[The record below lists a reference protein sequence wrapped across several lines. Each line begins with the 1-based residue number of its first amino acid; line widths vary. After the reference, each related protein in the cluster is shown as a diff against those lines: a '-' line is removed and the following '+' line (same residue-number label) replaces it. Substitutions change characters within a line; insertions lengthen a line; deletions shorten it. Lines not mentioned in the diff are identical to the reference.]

1 MDNRRRKKKN
11 RHTLIWIIFFE
22 ILLVMIGLAVVIFV
36 LNEGKPS
43 SIDQLIEE
51 TIKID
56 FLEETEEDENES
68 EQEFYVPR
76 PYIDEQILSINPYS
90 RPGKKIKRLNYI
102 VIHYLANPKTTA
114 QENHDYFESLKD
126 LKTTS
131 MSANY
136 VVGID
141 GEIIHCVPDDE
152 IAYASNKANS
162 YSISIEN
169 CHLDESGRFTD
180 KTYTSLVDLTAYLS
194 ERYGIDREHIIRH
207 YDVTGK
213 DCPKYFVEHPEK
225 WEAFLDDV
233 MLIRNYWYEE
243 AMKVKES
250 EQAEKERRKAEEN
263 SKTDELTAF
272 LENNAMT
279 EELPPDNNFNPLL
292 RR

>member
-1 MDNRRRKKKN
+1 M
-11 RHTLIWIIFFE
+11 
-22 ILLVMIGLAVVIFV
+22 
-36 LNEGKPS
+36 
-43 SIDQLIEE
+43 
-51 TIKID
+51 
-56 FLEETEEDENES
+56 
-68 EQEFYVPR
+68 
-76 PYIDEQILSINPYS
+76 
-90 RPGKKIKRLNYI
+90 
-102 VIHYLANPKTTA
+102 IHYLANPKTTA